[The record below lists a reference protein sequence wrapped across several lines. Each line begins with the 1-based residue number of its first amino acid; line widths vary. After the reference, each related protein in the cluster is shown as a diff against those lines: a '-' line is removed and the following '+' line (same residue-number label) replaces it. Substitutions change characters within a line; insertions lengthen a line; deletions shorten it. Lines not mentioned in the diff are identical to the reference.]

1 MTSIAKFVWRGMVW
15 GGALLGLAL
24 QPLVAH
30 AVLTDNLT
38 IGNAK
43 ALALGHAVTA
53 DPPGIDSVHFNP
65 AGLARLDGRQA
76 EIKVVSGAFDVE
88 LIFGDHYSDSWTAKL
103 EQAQEGSPADFTYDE
118 ALGQTSNTEGAAVM
132 LPFFG
137 MTELP
142 TVLSALGGASYSPPD
157 SKVTFAT
164 NVYAPLMVG
173 FSRSDTDPGRFVG
186 KALSF
191 TLITYFSPSVAYQV
205 TDTLALGASV
215 SFNYAGVGLNLEF
228 REPNLGLQWL
238 EQIRQ
243 GSCDQDAGGIPNNW
257 FDFSDLIPC
266 VAEENAIKLYDAQA
280 FLEFEVEQEL
290 TFGVNFG
297 VLWEAQPWLHLGA
310 VYQSPIR
317 MDMEGDFTWTQ
328 GKDFLH
334 FLQEFDKI
342 SPVPLRYLGPLASLV
357 DPQTKGTVT
366 LDMTMPEHFAVG
378 SSLQVTPQL
387 KVNTDL
393 KYTRWSRWDKL
404 PVKYSEPL
412 GVLVI
417 TSFVQPEGAP
427 QPIGKTMNLEFGLE
441 DTWNLALGF
450 EYQWDDRL
458 ALRMGIEDRPSSI
471 PPEHRS
477 PVLPIGDTRL
487 YSIGAEYKPSAN
499 QVLNF
504 AIANMRSSTFMP
516 ANTSTVGNSED
527 PMLLIYNPYSGNDI
541 EANLDVILLEG
552 SYRYYW

>member
-1 MTSIAKFVWRGMVW
+1 MTKKIIKTVSYGRFW

-24 QPLVAH
+24 YPLAAQ
-30 AVLTDNLT
+30 AVMTDNLT

-65 AGLARLDGRQA
+65 AGLVRLDGRQA
-76 EIKVVSGAFDVE
+76 EIKVISGAFDVE
-88 LIFGDHYSDSWTAKL
+88 LKFGDRYSDTWAAKI
-103 EQAQEGSPADFTYDE
+103 EQAQKGSPADFTYDE
-118 ALGQTSNTEGAAVM
+118 ARGQTSTTEGAAVM

-137 MTELP
+137 MTEIP
-142 TVLSALGGASYSPPD
+142 TVLAALGGASYSPPD
-157 SKVTFAT
+157 SNITFAT

-173 FSRSDTDPGRFVG
+173 FSRADDDPGRFVG

-238 EQIRQ
+238 EQLRQ
-243 GSCDQDAGGIPNNW
+243 GSCDQAGIPNNW

-266 VAEENAIKLYDAQA
+266 IDEENAIKLYDAQA

-297 VLWEAQPWLHLGA
+297 VLWEAQPWLHVGA

-328 GKDFLH
+328 GKGFLN
-334 FLQEFDKI
+334 FMQEFDKV

-357 DPQTKGTVT
+357 DPQTKGTVS

-378 SSLQVTPQL
+378 TSVQVTPQL

-412 GVLVI
+412 GVLVV
-417 TSFVQPEGAP
+417 TSFVQPDGAP

-458 ALRMGIEDRPSSI
+458 ALRMGFEDRPSSI

-487 YSIGAEYKPSAN
+487 YSVGAEYKPSHE

-504 AIANMRSSTFMP
+504 AIANMRSTTFMP
-516 ANTSTVGNSED
+516 ANTSKVGNSED
-527 PMLLIYNPYSGNDI
+527 PFLLIYNPYSGNDI
-541 EANLDVILLEG
+541 EANLDVILFEA